1 MLVRPLS
8 REVRLLGTIPPLVV
22 LVAPSML
29 DRGEA
34 CISRLSRMVS
44 RIVRDGEAERGEE
57 KAELNMAADGLVSR
71 LSEVV
76 VDAGRLVVSGL
87 AISSDVGNDVRDA
100 VASERTE
107 SMETEAAEC
116 GVDDKAGAGENEVIK
131 GEGVVGEEEG
141 VEVEFVVAEEPFP
154 FTRYFDG
161 SGMPKADATGTRIA
175 VMMRGGKMSVRGWS
189 VKGQG

>member
-34 CISRLSRMVS
+34 RISRLSRIVS

-107 SMETEAAEC
+107 SMETEAADC
-116 GVDDKAGAGENEVIK
+116 GVDDKAVAGENEVIK
-131 GEGVVGEEEG
+131 GEGIIGEEGEG

-161 SGMPKADATGTRIA
+161 SGTPKADATGTRIA
-175 VMMRGGKMSVRGWS
+175 VMMRGVR
-189 VKGQG
+189 